1 MKQYII
7 DEIRL
12 YDYKK
17 IKSYLDERYGH
28 SGIDGIY
35 LVPVEKKMLSDVQAE
50 HVDCQPFFFSI
61 QLDEN
66 CLACELLIRTQSR
79 MRCDCMGYANEE
91 QFKWI
96 ISLVDSIFIELGV
109 MA

>member
-12 YDYKK
+12 YDYEK
-17 IKSYLDERYGH
+17 IKSYLDEKYGR

-50 HVDCQPFFFSI
+50 HIDCQPFFFSI

-66 CLACELLIRTQSR
+66 RLACELLIRTNNR
-79 MRCDCMGYANEE
+79 MRCDCMSYANEE

-109 MA
+109 LA